1 MKKTILPALAL
12 AIAFTFASCNCK
24 KQNCNNQDTAAAQ
37 ATEQT
42 TDTARA
48 GNDAQTAPAEGGK
61 YADFTLPTL
70 DGKQVKLSD
79 VVAKNKITMVD
90 FWASWCGPCRM
101 EMPHVVQAY
110 SKFRGKGLEIVG
122 VSLDEKKEDWENAVK
137 DMGLGWI
144 QASDLKGWECS
155 AARLYQVQ
163 GIPACV
169 LINQK
174 GEIVGR
180 DLRGDELL
188 GRLSELLK

>member
-1 MKKTILPALAL
+1 
-12 AIAFTFASCNCK
+12 
-24 KQNCNNQDTAAAQ
+24 
-37 ATEQT
+37 
-42 TDTARA
+42 
-48 GNDAQTAPAEGGK
+48 
-61 YADFTLPTL
+61 
-70 DGKQVKLSD
+70 
-79 VVAKNKITMVD
+79 MVD

-144 QASDLKGWECS
+144 QASDLKGWECA

-188 GRLSELLK
+188 ARLAELLK